1 MSIAH
6 LTNVCPVCGAE
17 ESLDALLLRMV
28 ADENVRLLVAELLTK
43 ALPLGDLVV
52 RYLRLHTPPKQRLR
66 LATVRKL
73 LAELVPDVQR
83 VAIERKGRVWAV
95 SPEAWKAAFHAVFE
109 AAERGK
115 ITLPLEGNAYLY
127 GVVVR
132 IADRKEGEAEQQR
145 EQDRRHRPYE
155 QAAEAAPPSTA
166 PAYRAPEPEKKPADA
181 AAAAKAA
188 EIKQQLSAAL
198 AVKKRQ
204 KEGESSPSTEPPTTH

>member
-6 LTNVCPVCGAE
+6 LTNTCPVCGAE

-28 ADENVRLLVAELLTK
+28 ADDTVRLLVAELLTK

-83 VAIERKGRVWAV
+83 VAIERKGRVWSV

-132 IADRKEGEAEQQR
+132 IADRKEGEAEEQR
-145 EQDRRHRPYE
+145 EQDRRHRPVE
-155 QAAEAAPPSTA
+155 VAAEGA
-166 PAYRAPEPEKKPADA
+166 PAPAAFAHGAAVPKEATDA
-181 AAAAKAA
+181 AAAAKAE
-188 EIKQQLSAAL
+188 EIKQQLRDAL
-198 AVKKRQ
+198 ALKKARLGTDA
-204 KEGESSPSTEPPTTH
+204 E

>member
-6 LTNVCPVCGAE
+6 LTNICPVCGAE

-28 ADENVRLLVAELLTK
+28 ADETVRLLVAELLTK

-132 IADRKEGEAEQQR
+132 IADRKESEAEEQR
-145 EQDRRHRPYE
+145 EQDRRHRPVE
-155 QAAEAAPPSTA
+155 A
-166 PAYRAPEPEKKPADA
+166 PAEGASAPAADAHRAPAPQDATDAD
-181 AAAAKAA
+181 AAAKAA
-188 EIKQQLSAAL
+188 EIKQQLRDAL
-198 AVKKRQ
+198 ALKKARL
-204 KEGESSPSTEPPTTH
+204 GTDAD

>member
-6 LTNVCPVCGAE
+6 LTNTCPVCGAE

-28 ADENVRLLVAELLTK
+28 ADETVRLLVAELLTK

-95 SPEAWKAAFHAVFE
+95 SPDAWKAAFHAVFE

-132 IADRKEGEAEQQR
+132 IADRQEGEAEQQR
-145 EQDRRHRPYE
+145 EQDRRQRRE
-155 QAAEAAPPSTA
+155 QTPARSLDDLIEAGLSPEAIGARLERSE
-166 PAYRAPEPEKKPADA
+166 PEPDPD
-181 AAAAKAA
+181 AAAKAA
-188 EIKQQLSAAL
+188 AIRERLKNERAARLARQQ
-198 AVKKRQ
+198 
-204 KEGESSPSTEPPTTH
+204 EGEQT

>member
-6 LTNVCPVCGAE
+6 LTNTCPVCGAE
-17 ESLDALLLRMV
+17 EGLDALLLRMV
-28 ADENVRLLVAELLTK
+28 ADETVRLLVAELLTK

-132 IADRKEGEAEQQR
+132 IADRQEGEAEQQR
-145 EQDRRHRPYE
+145 EQDRRQRRE
-155 QAAEAAPPSTA
+155 QTPARSLDDLIEAGLSPEAIGARLERSEPEPDPEAAS
-166 PAYRAPEPEKKPADA
+166 KA
-181 AAAAKAA
+181 AAIRERLKNERAARLAR
-188 EIKQQLSAAL
+188 QQD
-198 AVKKRQ
+198 
-204 KEGESSPSTEPPTTH
+204 GEQP

>member
-6 LTNVCPVCGAE
+6 LTNTCPVCGAE

-28 ADENVRLLVAELLTK
+28 ADETVRLLVAELLTK

-132 IADRKEGEAEQQR
+132 IADRKEGEAEEQR
-145 EQDRRHRPYE
+145 EQDRRHRPVE
-155 QAAEAAPPSTA
+155 AAAEAAPA
-166 PAYRAPEPEKKPADA
+166 PAGFAHGAAVPKEATDT
-181 AAAAKAA
+181 AAAAKAE
-188 EIKQQLSAAL
+188 EIKQQLRDAL
-198 AVKKRQ
+198 ALKKARLGTDA
-204 KEGESSPSTEPPTTH
+204 E